1 VQFGSTP
8 SNKGSFQTHLSFN
21 DIERL
26 IPPARA
32 QFFAFIMFAFSFF
45 CAGCGET
52 QSLPDPASL
61 EIQNRMP
68 GAGILHRGSIQTD
81 SIYSYDLVHAFYEER
96 AFRPAWSSP
105 KGILPDADS
114 LIDAIKAA
122 DREGLRPQDYHLSAL
137 EAILHEIKS
146 REASKEGP
154 IPSIRADLDLLLTDA
169 FLLYASHLSE
179 GCIDRDSLKMR
190 RALNGNDLGY
200 DSLLQ
205 RSIEKHAIPEGLRQ
219 LLPQHPLYADLKE
232 LLASYGVMARRGRWG
247 VIPSGAAL
255 KGGDVGTRV
264 FALKSRLRVSG
275 DLLSRSG
282 AEGDE
287 YDSSL
292 VDAVRAFQKRH
303 GLEPSGVAD
312 SLTLAALN
320 VPLEKRIEQIKI
332 TMERWRWM
340 PHRLGHNY
348 IRINIP
354 DFRLYVIENGRE
366 VETMKVVLGLPN
378 WQTPV
383 FSAVMTQVLFNSRW
397 MAPEDIVEKEL
408 INYMK
413 ADSNYFRSN
422 NMTLWR
428 EVHDSLVQVDPR
440 TIDWPAM
447 NEKTIDFRLRQE
459 AGPQNIMGQ
468 IKFLIPNKFNIYLHD
483 TPYREDFPKPNR
495 MFSHGCIRLERPSD
509 LAEYV
514 LRDFPEWTKERI
526 DTVIARN
533 EEQSLFLKK
542 RLPVHVLYYT
552 VWRENDGS
560 VQFREDFYGLDRR
573 LGWVLQA
580 AQPKPAGLSIA
591 VESQN
596 ASH

>member
-1 VQFGSTP
+1 MQFGSTP
-8 SNKGSFQTHLSFN
+8 SDKGSFQTDLSLN

-26 IPPARA
+26 IPPVRA
-32 QFFAFIMFAFSFF
+32 QFVVFFISALAFFYG
-45 CAGCGET
+45 GCGEN
-52 QSLPDPASL
+52 QSPPDPASL

-68 GAGILHRGSIQTD
+68 GAGILPPGSIQSD
-81 SIYSYDLVHAFYEER
+81 SIYSHDLVHAFYQER
-96 AFRPAWSSP
+96 SYRPAWSTP

-114 LIDAIKAA
+114 LIDAFRVA
-122 DREGLRPQDYHLSAL
+122 DREGLRPQDYHLAAL
-137 EAILHEIKS
+137 EAILREIKL

-154 IPSIRADLDLLLTDA
+154 APSMRADLDLLLTDA

-232 LLASYGVMARRGRWG
+232 LLATYGVMAKRGRWG
-247 VIPSGAAL
+247 TIPPGAAL

-264 FALKSRLRVSG
+264 FALKNRLRVSG

-312 SLTLAALN
+312 STTITVLN

-332 TMERWRWM
+332 NLERWRWM
-340 PHRLGHNY
+340 PHRLGHDY

-354 DFRLYVIENGRE
+354 DFRLAVIENGRE

-383 FSAVMTQVLFNSRW
+383 FSAEMTQVLFNSRW

-413 ADSNYFRSN
+413 ADSNYLRNN

-468 IKFLIPNKFNIYLHD
+468 IKFLIPNRFNIYLHD
-483 TPYREDFPKPNR
+483 TPYREDFPKLNR

-514 LRDFPEWTKERI
+514 LRNFPEWTRERI
-526 DTVIARN
+526 DTVIAEN
-533 EEQSLFLKK
+533 EEQTLALKK
-542 RLPVHVLYYT
+542 ALTVHVLYYT
-552 VWRENDGS
+552 VWREKDGS
-560 VQFREDFYGLDRR
+560 AQFRQDFYGLDRR
-573 LGWVLQA
+573 IGWALQA
-580 AQPKPAGLSIA
+580 PLPKPAGPSIA
-591 VESQN
+591 VKSQN